1 MIKCRECIDKSN
13 EEGGIIKPTGRRPE
27 LDSLPARSFIIMEA
41 KIMKMAKKFL
51 AVALTGVLAL
61 SVLTGCGDSVKS
73 KDIADSLTK
82 IGVKVEQDDGVD
94 KTAKETLKAIETL
107 INSETNTGADKI
119 TLDNAVE
126 VGDGK
131 IIKTNN
137 IINDPNSVVRKA
149 LGMMATGT
157 PAETANA
164 TKKVQ
169 VALVNIENAKKD
181 ASLQAALVRDSLVPA
196 NNVVPSSNRKYVE
209 PSKLGSA
216 KTSDG
221 KYILVV
227 IVTDIVEKTGA
238 DYTSL
243 M

>member
-1 MIKCRECIDKSN
+1 
-13 EEGGIIKPTGRRPE
+13 
-27 LDSLPARSFIIMEA
+27 
-41 KIMKMAKKFL
+41 MKMAKKFL
-51 AVALTGVLAL
+51 AVALAGVLAL

-82 IGVKVEQDDGVD
+82 MGVKVEQDDGVD
-94 KTAKETLKAIETL
+94 KAAEETLAAIEA
-107 INSETNTGADKI
+107 IIASDTNTAAGEDDKI
-119 TLDNAVE
+119 TLDNAVN
-126 VGDGK
+126 DTGK
-131 IIKTNN
+131 IIEINN
-137 IINDPNSVVRKA
+137 IINDPNNAVKKA
-149 LGMMATGT
+149 LGMMATGN

-227 IVTDIVEKTGA
+227 IVTDIVDA
-238 DYTSL
+238 A
-243 M
+243 

>member
-1 MIKCRECIDKSN
+1 
-13 EEGGIIKPTGRRPE
+13 
-27 LDSLPARSFIIMEA
+27 
-41 KIMKMAKKFL
+41 MKMAKKFL
-51 AVALTGVLAL
+51 AVALAGVLAL

-82 IGVKVEQDDGVD
+82 MGVKVEQDDGVD

-169 VALVNIENAKKD
+169 VALVNIENATKD
-181 ASLQAALVRDSLVPA
+181 ASLQAAIAKDALLTAWAPTFTEFADTG
-196 NNVVPSSNRKYVE
+196 
-209 PSKLGSA
+209 KLGTA

-227 IVTDIVEKTGA
+227 IVNDAVEKTA
-238 DYTSL
+238 SK
-243 M
+243 

>member
-1 MIKCRECIDKSN
+1 
-13 EEGGIIKPTGRRPE
+13 
-27 LDSLPARSFIIMEA
+27 
-41 KIMKMAKKFL
+41 MKMAKKFL
-51 AVALTGVLAL
+51 AVALAGGLAL

-137 IINDPNSVVRKA
+137 IINDPNNAVKKA
-149 LGMMATGT
+149 LGVYTDPSAAD
-157 PAETANA
+157 AEKENA
-164 TKKVQ
+164 GKQVR
-169 VALVNIENAKKD
+169 VALVKTENAKKD
-181 ASLQAALVRDSLVPA
+181 ASLQAALVKDGLIATHVIILPTDKKIA
-196 NNVVPSSNRKYVE
+196 E
-209 PSKLGSA
+209 TGKLGSA

-227 IVTDIVEKTGA
+227 IVNDVVAK
-238 DYTSL
+238 
-243 M
+243 

>member
-1 MIKCRECIDKSN
+1 
-13 EEGGIIKPTGRRPE
+13 
-27 LDSLPARSFIIMEA
+27 
-41 KIMKMAKKFL
+41 MKMAKKFL
-51 AVALTGVLAL
+51 AVALAGVLAL
-61 SVLTGCGDSVKS
+61 SVLTGCGNSVKS

-82 IGVKVEQDDGVD
+82 MGVKVEQDDGVD
-94 KTAKETLKAIETL
+94 KAAEETLAAIEA
-107 INSETNTGADKI
+107 IIASDTNTAAGEDDKI
-119 TLDNAVE
+119 TLDNAVN
-126 VGDGK
+126 DTGK
-131 IIKTNN
+131 IIEINN
-137 IINDPNSVVRKA
+137 IINDPNNAVKKA
-149 LGMMATGT
+149 LGMMATGN

-227 IVTDIVEKTGA
+227 IVTDIVDA
-238 DYTSL
+238 A
-243 M
+243 

>member
-1 MIKCRECIDKSN
+1 MQECIDKSN

-51 AVALTGVLAL
+51 AVALAGVLAL
-61 SVLTGCGDSVKS
+61 SVLTGCGNSVKS

-82 IGVKVEQDDGVD
+82 MGVKVEQDDGVD
-94 KTAKETLKAIETL
+94 KAAEETLAAIEA
-107 INSETNTGADKI
+107 IIASDTNTAAGEDDKI
-119 TLDNAVE
+119 TLDNAVN
-126 VGDGK
+126 DTGK
-131 IIKTNN
+131 IIEINN
-137 IINDPNSVVRKA
+137 IINDPNNAVKKA

-157 PAETANA
+157 RAETANA

-227 IVTDIVEKTGA
+227 IVTDIVDA
-238 DYTSL
+238 A
-243 M
+243 

>member
-1 MIKCRECIDKSN
+1 
-13 EEGGIIKPTGRRPE
+13 
-27 LDSLPARSFIIMEA
+27 
-41 KIMKMAKKFL
+41 MKMAKKFL
-51 AVALTGVLAL
+51 AVALAGVLAL
-61 SVLTGCGDSVKS
+61 SVLTGCGNSVKS
-73 KDIADSLTK
+73 KDVAKALTK
-82 IGVKVEQDDGVD
+82 MGIEAEQDKDVD
-94 KTAKETLKAIETL
+94 KAAENTLTAIEAI
-107 INSETNTGADKI
+107 INSETNTNADEGDKI
-119 TLDNAVE
+119 TLDNAV
-126 VGDGK
+126 GK
-131 IIKTNN
+131 GGKLIAESGVMTGADTGSKVQT
-137 IINDPNSVVRKA
+137 A

-196 NNVVPSSNRKYVE
+196 NNVVPSSDRKYVE

-227 IVTDIVEKTGA
+227 IVTDIVDA
-238 DYTSL
+238 A
-243 M
+243 

>member
-51 AVALTGVLAL
+51 AVALAGVLAL

-82 IGVKVEQDDGVD
+82 MGVKTEQSKDVD
-94 KTAKETLKAIETL
+94 ATAKETLKAIEA
-107 INSETNTGADKI
+107 IIASDTNTAAAVGDKI
-119 TLDNAVE
+119 TLDNAVK
-126 VGDGK
+126 VDGK
-131 IIKTNN
+131 VIEINN
-137 IINDPNSVVRKA
+137 IINDPNNAVKKA
-149 LGMMATGT
+149 LGMMSTGS
-157 PAETANA
+157 PAETENNA
-164 TKKVQ
+164 KQVR
-169 VALVNIENAKKD
+169 VALVKTENAKKD
-181 ASLQAALVRDSLVPA
+181 ASLQAALVKDGLIATHVLILSTDKEIA
-196 NNVVPSSNRKYVE
+196 E
-209 PSKLGSA
+209 TGKLGSA

-227 IVTDIVEKTGA
+227 IVNDVVAKTNA
-238 DYTSL
+238 
-243 M
+243 